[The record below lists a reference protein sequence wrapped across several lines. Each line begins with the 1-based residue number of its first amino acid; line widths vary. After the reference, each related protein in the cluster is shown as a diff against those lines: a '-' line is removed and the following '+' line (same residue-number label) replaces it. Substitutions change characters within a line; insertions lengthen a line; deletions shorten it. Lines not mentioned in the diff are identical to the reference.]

1 MFITGMP
8 EAVTLDTE
16 ELGLGPQY
24 RAGDHFVM
32 IDADDGLSLGLH
44 PVQER
49 CRPRR

>member
-8 EAVTLDTE
+8 EAVTFDTE

-32 IDADDGLSLGLH
+32 IDADDGLSLGLR